1 MNDIVKKA
9 LEMYREDLIK
19 ILTKNESKLEI
30 RKIKIKAKNEVLLQ
44 EYKTENDINEAYGVG
59 IISSKKRDYLQGL
72 LNGVTDDESSLEAYI
87 NMLKREIKGI
97 NTELS
102 CKEEGGTNE

>member
-19 ILTKNESKLEI
+19 IVSKNESKLEI
-30 RKIKIKAKNEVLLQ
+30 KKSKIKVKNEILLQ
-44 EYKTENDINEAYGVG
+44 DYKTENDINEAYGFG
-59 IISSKKRDYLQGL
+59 IISSKKRDYLQNL
-72 LNGVTDDESSLEAYI
+72 LYGVTDDESALEAYI
-87 NMLKREIKGI
+87 TMLKRDIKGI

-102 CKEEGGTNE
+102 CKNEE